1 MQARNKKIMPEQI
14 DQAAVDAAA
23 AQAEIDAKAAEDQA
37 GDQTPE
43 QKKAADDAAAAEAD
57 AIAKKAEEDNKEPE
71 IRARKTAKDF
81 IIERQAKKLAKAGAP
96 KAGEEDDDK
105 GGDSDEDDDVDEED
119 EKVVRKVASKM
130 LAPIFEEQI
139 AKADDAEVKDFLAS
153 NKDFAPYE
161 AKVRTYMK
169 HPSRRDLPI
178 ESIFYEVAGPD
189 LLKLGA
195 ARAKAADDEAR
206 ENGAGGGDGG
216 GEDEK
221 SGIDAVTTVE
231 EMAAYKVKLRE
242 KMRG

>member
-1 MQARNKKIMPEQI
+1 MTARNKKIMPEQI

-23 AQAEIDAKAAEDQA
+23 AAEAEAAAKTAENKE
-37 GDQTPE
+37 GEQTPE
-43 QKKAADDAAAAEAD
+43 QIKAAEESAAAEQ
-57 AIAKKAEEDNKEPE
+57 AKKDEEDNKEPVV
-71 IRARKTAKDF
+71 RARKSSKDF
-81 IIERQAKKLAKAGAP
+81 ILERQQKKIKKLEAKKDDAK
-96 KAGEEDDDK
+96 EDVD
-105 GGDSDEDDDVDEED
+105 DSDEDEDVDEED
-119 EKVVRKVASKM
+119 EKVVRKVASKI

-139 AKADDAEVKDFLAS
+139 AKADEAEVQAFLAN

-169 HPSRRDLPI
+169 HESRRNLPI

-216 GEDEK
+216 GDDDEK